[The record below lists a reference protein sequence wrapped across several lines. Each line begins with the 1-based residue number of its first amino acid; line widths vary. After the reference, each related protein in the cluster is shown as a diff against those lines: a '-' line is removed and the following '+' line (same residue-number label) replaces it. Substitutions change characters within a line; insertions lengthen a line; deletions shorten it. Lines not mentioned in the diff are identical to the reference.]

1 MVIITRGGKSTRDPP
16 YPNLTRTSSIT
27 REAPSGNTTDE
38 EVQQEKTMPQE
49 YYDSR
54 LLPFPQR
61 SRKPSVD
68 EQFTRF
74 VEVIQKIHINVP
86 LLDAMQVPT
95 YACYL
100 EDILNNKRSLPTTKV
115 VKLTEQ
121 CSNAILQ
128 KLLEKKDPGV
138 PRSPARSGHSNST
151 KPSAT

>member
-1 MVIITRGGKSTRDPP
+1 VIITRGGKSTHDPP

-38 EVQQEKTMPQE
+38 EVQQEKTMPQQ

-54 LLPFPQR
+54 MLPFPHR